1 MKLHQDTTLF
11 SGTLR
16 AASQH
21 LDIKL
26 DFVEKDY

>member
-1 MKLHQDTTLF
+1 LF